1 MPRKIR
7 QLRKDLIDAGFRI
20 KKGRGKGD
28 HQVYGHPDFPSQ
40 SVTLDGQPGDDA
52 HAYQEREVQRSIE
65 NVRTLREHE

>member
-7 QLRKDLIDAGFRI
+7 QLRKGESRLMPGFRI

-40 SVTLDGQPGDDA
+40 SVTLDGQSGDDA
-52 HAYQEREVQRSIE
+52 HAYQEREFSARSRMS
-65 NVRTLREHE
+65 VL